1 MADNLILKQSGEVKM
16 KDDLVQGKVPLK
28 VVALLLLGIGE
39 DIKKVISWK
48 KEITR
53 VVTSSMSSEVRG
65 TGQEYELHLQ
75 VFAIPFCV
83 EIETREVL
91 IFCENDLAKRIIES
105 ALKNYEILGEKYFEP
120 EPESLGNQQLSA
132 VA

>member
-1 MADNLILKQSGEVKM
+1 M
-16 KDDLVQGKVPLK
+16 KDDLIRKEIPVK

-39 DIKKVISWK
+39 DIEEVLRWK

-53 VVTSSMSSEVRG
+53 VVTSSMSSEARG
-65 TGQEYELHLQ
+65 TGQEYELHLR

-91 IFCENDLAKRIIES
+91 IFCNNELAQLIIES

-120 EPESLGNQQLSA
+120 EPESLDNRQLFA
-132 VA
+132 AT